1 MEGLLHAE
9 AGSGSYVLAAVAKK
23 HLTLILENLLGG
35 FDMTPSPIFPFKLPL
50 SPPSRGVTLT
60 LTLTLGL
67 NNGGGPLNRPI
78 KVSGATAAAVRPQAE

>member
-1 MEGLLHAE
+1 
-9 AGSGSYVLAAVAKK
+9 
-23 HLTLILENLLGG
+23 
-35 FDMTPSPIFPFKLPL
+35 MTPSPIFPFKLPL

-78 KVSGATAAAVRPQAE
+78 KISGATAAAVRPQAE